1 MWSQLIKVATM
12 SKGALVVGIAASA
25 AMVSNAEFSNT
36 PSHNEVPSA
45 TPIVSTAPASSSQP
59 ANSPSSRVEPKKTDV
74 PAAQLP
80 ASTTPLA
87 PSAQSGLAHGE
98 VPGVIRECVEKY
110 LALREQGDSATTGER
125 RSTGEVC
132 RAALAVSG
140 LSGAEFWA
148 KFGSDSHVTAPKTT
162 PGHSADLEAMIK
174 ECLAQRLA
182 GTADQSDACHKAIA
196 ASGLTPQ
203 EFWTKFGS
211 STDVTKHELS
221 ADVLAWV
228 RECVTK
234 YSRKAADA
242 TATCKKA
249 IELTGLTSG
258 QFAER
263 FLRTTGDTKP
273 TTTPSTTRPA
283 TAEFE
288 QLVYTCRKLQGA
300 ITDATPAEQVN
311 AASALC
317 DKAIAASGLGTAG
330 FWNRWPAI
338 KPTTTPTSTPKPVT
352 NTAELSQLVTKCLDL
367 YKTITS
373 TGGDTKAASDACR
386 TAIQAS
392 GLSSAD
398 FWAKY
403 HPTTTTN

>member
-45 TPIVSTAPASSSQP
+45 TPIVSTAPASSSQ
-59 ANSPSSRVEPKKTDV
+59 
-74 PAAQLP
+74 
-80 ASTTPLA
+80 
-87 PSAQSGLAHGE
+87 QSGLAHGE
-98 VPGVIRECVEKY
+98 VPGVIKECVEKY
-110 LALREQGDSATTGER
+110 LALRELGDSATTGER

-132 RAALAVSG
+132 RAALVVSG
-140 LSGAEFWA
+140 LGGAEFWA
-148 KFGSDSHVTAPKTT
+148 KFGPDSHVTAPKTE
-162 PGHSADLEAMIK
+162 PGHSAGLEAMIK
-174 ECLAQRLA
+174 ECLSQRLA

-211 STDVTKHELS
+211 SADVAKHELS

-228 RECVTK
+228 HECVAK

-273 TTTPSTTRPA
+273 T
-283 TAEFE
+283 
-288 QLVYTCRKLQGA
+288 
-300 ITDATPAEQVN
+300 
-311 AASALC
+311 
-317 DKAIAASGLGTAG
+317 
-330 FWNRWPAI
+330 

-352 NTAELSQLVTKCLDL
+352 NTAELAQLVAKCLDV

-373 TGGDTKAASDACR
+373 TGGDTKAASDVCR
-386 TAIQAS
+386 IAIQAS

-398 FWAKY
+398 FWAQY
-403 HPTTTTN
+403 HPTTNTN

>member
-1 MWSQLIKVATM
+1 MWSQLIKVASMT
-12 SKGALVVGIAASA
+12 KGALVVGVAASA

-36 PSHNEVPSA
+36 PSQHEVSPA
-45 TPIVSTAPASSSQP
+45 APIVSTATAPASQP
-59 ANSPSSRVEPKKTDV
+59 AISLSSRVEPKRSEV

-80 ASTTPLA
+80 VTA
-87 PSAQSGLAHGE
+87 PSASPASEAKSGLAHGE
-98 VPGVIRECVEKY
+98 VPGVIKECVEKY

-125 RSTGEVC
+125 QSTGEVC

-148 KFGSDSHVTAPKTT
+148 KFGPTTHSTAPQTE
-162 PGHSADLEAMIK
+162 PSHNANLEAMIK

-182 GTADQSDACHKAIA
+182 GTADQSDACRRAIA

-211 STDVTKHELS
+211 SAVVVKHELS

-249 IELTGLTSG
+249 IELTGLTSSE
-258 QFAER
+258 FAAK
-263 FLRTTGDTKP
+263 FLFTTSGDTKP
-273 TTTPSTTRPA
+273 STPTTKPATTPKPETT
-283 TAEFE
+283 
-288 QLVYTCRKLQGA
+288 
-300 ITDATPAEQVN
+300 I
-311 AASALC
+311 
-317 DKAIAASGLGTAG
+317 
-330 FWNRWPAI
+330 
-338 KPTTTPTSTPKPVT
+338 KPVT
-352 NTAELSQLVTKCLDL
+352 NTAELAQLVAKCLEL

-386 TAIQAS
+386 VAIQAS

-403 HPTTTTN
+403 HPTTATN